1 MEAHQKII
9 THHVALALLTSL
21 FPSPDM
27 GLFLCHSS
35 GNKIDGQRKRYSSET
50 QRQAWPLPI
59 LRTLQK
65 ITLLKQSEETYGL
78 RSKEDLCII
87 NI

>member
-27 GLFLCHSS
+27 GLFLCHF
-35 GNKIDGQRKRYSSET
+35 EAAVT
-50 QRQAWPLPI
+50 
-59 LRTLQK
+59 
-65 ITLLKQSEETYGL
+65 GL
-78 RSKEDLCII
+78 MVKENVIHWKLT
-87 NI
+87 

>member
-27 GLFLCHSS
+27 RLFLRHS
-35 GNKIDGQRKRYSSET
+35 KAAVT
-50 QRQAWPLPI
+50 
-59 LRTLQK
+59 
-65 ITLLKQSEETYGL
+65 GL
-78 RSKEDLCII
+78 MVKENVIHWKLTERHDRFPF
-87 NI
+87 